1 MTQQQRWSAGRNPRI
16 ARILVTLPVAG
27 SLLLAAPSSVSAAPE
42 SAPAA
47 APADV
52 DPRDLELTAEDAENQ
67 ATLVAAEDHRLD
79 QVRAVAAVA
88 PLKGPQWTRP
98 YRLDTQGGYTLV
110 LTQRTKPYGVSD
122 LLKLAPQTFVRKR
135 DGSYLLTENIYLN
148 TGAKLKLSS
157 PGGLHLRL
165 ASNTKGFVSIVSFGG
180 RLDLEGTPQAPMR
193 VTSSDTRSNDPDL
206 DVRDGRAY
214 LRAIG
219 GQFSMTHTRV
229 SNLGFWSGRTGGL
242 SLTGT
247 DRPDTG
253 NIKYS
258 GEDLNQREQSA
269 ADDKAE
275 RRDEQTPR
283 SSGVI
288 AEPAGELSTPDGRF
302 SVPDLSYL
310 SAEISNSSITGN
322 LFGMFVSGAS
332 GVNITRTRVDKSLE
346 DGVVLHRGV
355 TNVVVDR
362 SVSEKNK
369 GDGFVLSRATQQ
381 VRVTGSK
388 ALSNGGNGFTLSGRP
403 LADGPSAAG
412 ESIAS
417 YGSNSV
423 SHSTAVDNGR
433 YGIEVFGG
441 ANVGVQDNKVEGGDM
456 GIVARENA
464 SKVAITGN
472 HLTGQARQGISVRDG
487 VSGATVSGN
496 LIEGT
501 DTGVYVRDSRAEVR
515 GNTVQDAT
523 EHGISLVGGVGK
535 SIVTYNVVAGVG
547 PSALDV
553 SRARGDITLKQNQTF
568 AWHDTSTFWIKF
580 RHYASPM
587 TLLWTAILLLILV
600 SAILGARR
608 RNRRGGIQLGAH
620 PYADKMPLPS
630 APATEVAVE
639 PGHEDDETRPGGRHR
654 MPAMTVGRGS
664 R

>member
-1 MTQQQRWSAGRNPRI
+1 MTHPSGQSARRVLRA
-16 ARILVTLPVAG
+16 ARLLVALPVAAG
-27 SLLLAAPSSVSAAPE
+27 LLLAAP
-42 SAPAA
+42 APATGA
-47 APADV
+47 APAGRGDR
-52 DPRDLELTAEDAENQ
+52 DPALTAEDAENQ
-67 ATLVAAEDHRLD
+67 TALVAAEDRRLD

-88 PLKGPQWTRP
+88 PLKGPQWSRP

-122 LLKLAPQTFVRKR
+122 LLELAPQTFVRKR

-165 ASNTKGFVSIVSFGG
+165 ASSTKGFVSIVSFGG
-180 RLDLEGTPQAPMR
+180 RLTLEGTPQAPMR
-193 VTSSDTRSNDPDL
+193 ISSSDTRTNEPDT

-214 LRAIG
+214 VRAIG

-229 SNLGFWSGRTGGL
+229 SDLGFWSGRTGGL
-242 SLTGT
+242 GLTGT

-258 GEDLNQREQSA
+258 GADENLNQREQSA

-275 RRDEQTPR
+275 RQSEQTPR

-288 AEPAGELSTPDGRF
+288 AEPAGELRTPDGRF

-310 SAEISNSSITGN
+310 SAEISNSTVSGN
-322 LFGMFVSGAS
+322 LYGVFVSGAS
-332 GVNITRTRVDKSLE
+332 GVNITRTTVRNSLE

-362 SVSEKNK
+362 TVSEENG

-381 VRVTGSK
+381 ARVTGSK

-423 SHSTAVDNGR
+423 SHSTARDNGR
-433 YGIEVFGG
+433 YGIEIFGG
-441 ANVGVQDNKVEGGDM
+441 VNVGVQDNRVDGGDM
-456 GIVARENA
+456 GIVAREDA

-472 HLTGQARQGISVRDG
+472 HLSGQTRQGISVRDG
-487 VSGATVSGN
+487 VSGANISGN

-523 EHGISLVGGVGK
+523 EHGISLVGGVGRSK
-535 SIVTYNVVAGVG
+535 VTYNVVAGVG
-547 PSALDV
+547 PSALDT
-553 SRARGDITLKQNQTF
+553 SRARGDITLKKNQTF
-568 AWHDTSTFWIKF
+568 AWHDTSSFWIKF

-587 TLLWTAILLLILV
+587 TLLWASILLLILI
-600 SAILGARR
+600 SAVLGARR
-608 RNRRGGIQLGAH
+608 TSRRGDVPRLGIH
-620 PYADKMPLPS
+620 PYADKKSLPS
-630 APATEVAVE
+630 APASELLKENART
-639 PGHEDDETRPGGRHR
+639 GTSGRHR
-654 MPAMTVGRGS
+654 MPAMTAGHDQR
-664 R
+664 

>member
-1 MTQQQRWSAGRNPRI
+1 MNPR
-16 ARILVTLPVAG
+16 RIRFTRLLTALPVATA
-27 SLLLAAPSSVSAAPE
+27 LLLAAPSSAAGL
-42 SAPAA
+42 AA
-47 APADV
+47 AD
-52 DPRDLELTAEDAENQ
+52 DGGRNQELTAEDAENQ
-67 ATLVAAEDHRLD
+67 SALVAAEDRRLD
-79 QVRAVAAVA
+79 QVRAVTAVA
-88 PLKGPQWTRP
+88 PLKGPQWSRP

-110 LTQRTKPYGVSD
+110 LTARTKPYGVSD

-157 PGGLHLRL
+157 PGGLNLRL

-180 RLDLEGTPQAPMR
+180 RLMLEGTPQAPMR
-193 VTSSDTRSNDPDL
+193 ISSSDTGSNDPDT

-214 LRAIG
+214 VRAIG

-229 SNLGFWSGRTGGL
+229 SHLGFWSGRTGGL

-258 GEDLNQREQSA
+258 GADQDLNQREQSA

-275 RRDEQTPR
+275 RQSEQTPR

-288 AEPAGELSTPDGRF
+288 AEPAGELTTPDGRF
-302 SVPDLSYL
+302 SIPDLSYL
-310 SAEISNSSITGN
+310 SAEISNSTVSGN
-322 LFGMFVSGAS
+322 LFGMFISGAT
-332 GVNITRTRVDKSLE
+332 GVNITRTRVDDSLE

-362 SVSEKNK
+362 TVSEKNA

-423 SHSTAVDNGR
+423 SHSSARDNGR
-433 YGIEVFGG
+433 YGIEIFGG
-441 ANVGVQDNKVEGGDM
+441 VNVGVHDNEVDGGDM
-456 GIVARENA
+456 GIVARADA

-487 VSGATVSGN
+487 VSEATVSGN
-496 LIEGT
+496 LVEGA
-501 DTGVYVRDSRAEVR
+501 DTGVYVRDSRVEVR
-515 GNTVQDAT
+515 GNTVQDGT
-523 EHGISLVGGVGK
+523 GHGISLVGGVGK
-535 SIVTYNVVAGVG
+535 SKVTYNVVAGVG
-547 PSALDV
+547 PSALDT
-553 SRARGDITLKQNQTF
+553 SRARGDITLKKNQTF

-587 TLLWTAILLLILV
+587 TLLWTFILLLILV

-608 RNRRGGIQLGAH
+608 ARGGPAVLGVH

-630 APATEVAVE
+630 
-639 PGHEDDETRPGGRHR
+639 GRHR
-654 MPAMTVGRGS
+654 NRG
-664 R
+664 